1 MAAVVVDLN
10 DVILVSSS
18 SSTAIT
24 PPLLTF
30 EADAKCE
37 ALPEEVA
44 IAPVLEVMLTSLK
57 SSIAE
62 REATELVIPVKDEET
77 AELNNTVLDATCKV
91 NEPPSA
97 RVWEAE
103 YDSWTSEIDTAD
115 VSLPES
121 GSVATMTTVV
131 RI

>member
-1 MAAVVVDLN
+1 MNDAVL
-10 DVILVSSS
+10 LSLS

-24 PPLLTF
+24 PPLLTL

-37 ALPEEVA
+37 ALPEELA
-44 IAPVLEVMLTSLK
+44 LAPILEVMLTSLK
-57 SSIAE
+57 SNNAE
-62 REATELVIPVKDEET
+62 REATEIAILAKDEEAVEPNT
-77 AELNNTVLDATCKV
+77 ASDATCEV
-91 NEPPSA
+91 TEPSSTN
-97 RVWEAE
+97 VWEAE

-115 VSLPES
+115 VSLPEL

>member
-1 MAAVVVDLN
+1 MNDAVLRS
-10 DVILVSSS
+10 LS

-24 PPLLTF
+24 PPLLTL

-37 ALPEEVA
+37 ALPEELA
-44 IAPVLEVMLTSLK
+44 LAPVLEVMLTSLK
-57 SSIAE
+57 SSNAE
-62 REATELVIPVKDEET
+62 REATELAVLAKDEEAVEPNT
-77 AELNNTVLDATCKV
+77 ASDATCEV
-91 NEPPSA
+91 AEPSSTN
-97 RVWEAE
+97 VWEAE

-115 VSLPES
+115 VSLPEL

>member
-1 MAAVVVDLN
+1 MAAVVDLN
-10 DVILVSSS
+10 DAILVSSS

-77 AELNNTVLDATCKV
+77 VELNTVLDATCKV

-103 YDSWTSEIDTAD
+103 YDSWTSEIETAD